1 MIFFSLKVFRLR
13 EFSRGKEIYIILKG
27 DYQCLELINGCSI
40 YIYYLKVANKIFIC
54 LYVQSYNGKKKNLTA
69 MSSMPSRTNLQ
80 IKTNKKQT
88 NKKQQRLPD

>member
-1 MIFFSLKVFRLR
+1 MLGANKWMQ
-13 EFSRGKEIYIILKG
+13 Y
-27 DYQCLELINGCSI
+27 I

-80 IKTNKKQT
+80 IKKLN
-88 NKKQQRLPD
+88 N